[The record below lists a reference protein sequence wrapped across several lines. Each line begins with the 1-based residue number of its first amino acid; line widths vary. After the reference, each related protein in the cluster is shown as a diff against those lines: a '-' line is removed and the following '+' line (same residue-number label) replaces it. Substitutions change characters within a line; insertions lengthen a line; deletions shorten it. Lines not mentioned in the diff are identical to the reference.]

1 MGKILKE
8 DIKYISIHPNTF
20 AHIAKSVYGRIIA
33 GDLGDA
39 DVEEFGTGI
48 LFRFN
53 GVGVNFNKDRK
64 ENEVF
69 FYLQNGDIATV
80 ELKNLDYALA
90 LPFRALLGLE

>member
-53 GVGVNFNKDRK
+53 GVGVNFNTINIIPK
-64 ENEVF
+64 
-69 FYLQNGDIATV
+69 V
-80 ELKNLDYALA
+80 ELNPSPPL
-90 LPFRALLGLE
+90 